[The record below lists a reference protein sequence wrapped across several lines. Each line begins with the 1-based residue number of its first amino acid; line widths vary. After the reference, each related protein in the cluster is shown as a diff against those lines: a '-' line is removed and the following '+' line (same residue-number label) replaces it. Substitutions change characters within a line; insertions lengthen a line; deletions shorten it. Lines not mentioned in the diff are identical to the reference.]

1 MEKSAIKDYLDSL
14 QDRLC
19 DEFTAIDDGL
29 WREDQ
34 WLRREGGGGYS
45 RSLSGGSIIEKLGV
59 NVSHIFGKTLPFAAT
74 DKRPELTGRGF
85 EAMGLSL
92 VVHPKNPYVPT
103 AHANVRFFAAEKP
116 DQEPIWWFGGGYDL
130 TPYYGNVQDCV
141 HWHREAKN
149 ACEKVSPDLY
159 DRFKKSCDQYFYL
172 PHRDEHRGIGG
183 LFFDDFNELGFRE
196 SFKLMRCIGDSFSVA
211 YFPILNRRKSQPF
224 GERERNFQLYRRGR
238 YVEFN
243 LVYDRGTLFGLQT
256 NGRIES
262 ILMSLP
268 PMVSWIYDWKPQP
281 ESAEAELY
289 ENYLRPRD
297 WI

>member
-34 WLRREGGGGYS
+34 WLRKEGGGGYS

-59 NVSHIFGKTLPFAAT
+59 NVSHIFGKTLPSAAT

-116 DQEPIWWFGGGYDL
+116 DHEPIGWFGGGYDL